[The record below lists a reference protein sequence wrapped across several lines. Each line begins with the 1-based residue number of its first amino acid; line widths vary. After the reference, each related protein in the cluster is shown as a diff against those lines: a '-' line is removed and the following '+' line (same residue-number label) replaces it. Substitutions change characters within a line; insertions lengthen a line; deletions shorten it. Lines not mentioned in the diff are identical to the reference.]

1 MKNIFILFFFIS
13 FIGNAQDLGEIRTQY
28 PKAVESTEVTEKLY
42 GELLKIN
49 TSTKPVLH
57 AYKGAI
63 LTLKAKFSKNKRD
76 KKDFFKEGVSL
87 LESAIELDSQNTEIR
102 YIRLSV
108 QENSPKF
115 LGYHKN
121 IEDDKNFILKN
132 FGTIPSKTL
141 KTIVKD
147 FVLNSNS
154 FNETEKL
161 GLN

>member
-1 MKNIFILFFFIS
+1 MKSIFILFFFIS
-13 FIGNAQDLGEIRTQY
+13 FIGNAQDLGEIRAQY
-28 PKAVESTEVTEKLY
+28 PKAVESTEITEKLY
-42 GELLKIN
+42 GELAKTG
-49 TSTKPVLH
+49 TSSNSVLL

-121 IEDDKNFILKN
+121 IETDKDFILKN
-132 FGTIPSKTL
+132 FGTLSSNTL

-154 FNETEKL
+154 YNETEKV
-161 GLN
+161 GLK